1 MMKIVLASLLLVSPI
16 IYFLYE
22 SSEAIGRQMKK
33 NMEQPAEVTVN
44 ENIEVLTDF
53 SLSLSSVYTYTFVI
67 GVSLFLLT
75 IWKLFKD
82 FKMKLKNYQQEFSS
96 DSKISNAKAEAEINK
111 SFAKN
116 SFYDYEKRKKIRKRM
131 K

>member
-16 IYFLYE
+16 VYFLYE

-82 FKMKLKNYQQEFSS
+82 FKMKLKNYHQEHSS
-96 DSKISNAKAEAEINK
+96 DSKIVNSKAKIEVNK
-111 SFAKN
+111 SLDKS
-116 SFYDYEKRKKIRKRM
+116 SFYDYKKRQEIKKRM